1 MKIVFTGGGTGGHF
15 YPLIAIAEAVREL
28 VAERHLVPP
37 KLYFF
42 APEPYDEESLFA
54 NDIAYVK
61 IPSGKI
67 RRYFS
72 LQNVTDA
79 FKILWG
85 IGVSIGNLFSV
96 YPDVVISKGGFGS
109 VPVVIAAKLLDIP
122 VIIHESDSKPGRANL
137 LAAHFADRIG
147 IAFESSAKY
156 FPKSAQGKLAL
167 VGIPIRREVAAAE
180 SEGARQELG
189 LEPSLPTVFI
199 FGGSTGSARINETV
213 LGALPDLV
221 AMTNVIHQTGKAAYA
236 DVDATA
242 KAELRND
249 PNASHYHPFAYLNAQ
264 SIRRAAGAADVIVAR
279 AGSTSIA
286 EISLWKKPAIL
297 IPIPESVSHDQRT
310 NAYTY
315 AHTGA
320 AIVLEESNLTPHL
333 LASEIRRI
341 VTDKPLATQMAE
353 KGATFMPGDAAKLI
367 AEEALRIGLS
377 HEPVQVQEV
386 VTPNPLV

>member
-15 YPLIAIAEAVREL
+15 YPLIAIAEAVGEI
-28 VAERHLVPP
+28 VNEQHLVPP

-42 APEPYDEESLFA
+42 APAPYDEETLFA
-54 NDIAYVK
+54 NDIAFVK

-72 LQNVTDA
+72 LQNFTDA

-85 IGVSIGNLFSV
+85 ICVSIGNLFSI

-137 LAAHFADRIG
+137 FASHFADRIG

-156 FPKSAQGKLAL
+156 FPKKVQGKLAL
-167 VGIPIRREVAAAE
+167 IGIPIRREVAAAE
-180 SEGARQELG
+180 PEGARQELG
-189 LEPSLPTVFI
+189 LDASLPTVFI
-199 FGGSTGSARINETV
+199 FGGSTGSARINETI

-221 AMTNVIHQTGKAAYA
+221 AMCNVIHQTGKAAFA
-236 DVDATA
+236 DVEATA
-242 KAELRND
+242 KAELGHD
-249 PNASHYHPFAYLNAQ
+249 PNAARYHPFAYLNAQ

-297 IPIPESVSHDQRT
+297 IPIPESISHDQRS
-310 NAYTY
+310 NAYAY
-315 AHTGA
+315 AQTGG
-320 AIVLEESNLTPHL
+320 AIVLEEGNLTPHL
-333 LASEIRRI
+333 LASEIRRV
-341 VTDKPLATQMAE
+341 VTDKALATQMAA
-353 KGATFMPGDAAKLI
+353 KGAAFMPGDAAKLI

-377 HEPVQVQEV
+377 HEPREVQEV
-386 VTPNPLV
+386 VTPNPLI